1 MIFVADWISQICEAS
16 HIFKS
21 VTPLV
26 TWHRSLLKYHL
37 FEEFHSDDPKYTC
50 NFCHLFEEFHSD
62 DPKYTCNFCLWPHTT
77 PCTSVSFSALLPFL
91 LYLPLFERLFNK
103 FCYLIRLFNFLSLLT
118 KCTKMWVSWGQELLS
133 VVLAP
138 YCIQSTQNST
148 WHIAGIW

>member
-21 VTPLV
+21 VTPFL
-26 TWHRSLLKYHL
+26 TWHRSLLKY
-37 FEEFHSDDPKYTC
+37 
-50 NFCHLFEEFHSD
+50 HLFEEFHSD

-77 PCTSVSFSALLPFL
+77 PCTSVSFSALLPFP

-118 KCTKMWVSWGQELLS
+118 KCTKMWVSWGQEFLS